1 MHAVS
6 TNQIADILH
15 FNNNEYNT
23 ANFICQVET
32 PIKRSSKNTSCKK
45 LDEMKNSVQ
54 AAV

>member
-32 PIKRSSKNTSCKK
+32 LIKRSSKNTSCKK